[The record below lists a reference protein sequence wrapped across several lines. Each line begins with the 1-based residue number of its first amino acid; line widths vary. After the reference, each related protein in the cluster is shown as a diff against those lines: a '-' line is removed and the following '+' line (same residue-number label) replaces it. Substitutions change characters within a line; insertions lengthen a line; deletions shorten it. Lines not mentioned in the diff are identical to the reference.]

1 MGKEIERKFLVKS
14 SQYKDQAI
22 KEIRIQQGYLSSHP
36 ERVVRIRITDNQ
48 AFITIKGKGEISR
61 FEWEKEITFEEGE
74 ELIKLSEPGI
84 IDKTRFL
91 VPSESHMFEVDEFYG
106 ENEGLVIAEVEL
118 KSENETFVLP
128 NWLGKEVTGIQKYYN
143 AHLKKYPFKR
153 WK

>member
-1 MGKEIERKFLVKS
+1 MGKEIERKFLVKG

-61 FEWEKEITFEEGE
+61 FEWEKEITFKEGE

>member
-61 FEWEKEITFEEGE
+61 FEWEKEITFKEGE